1 MLSLCLGAFSQ
12 EITVRFTGLLNGTDY
27 CRLDSVVITNLT
39 RDWSETMEYP
49 DTINLFGGTVNT
61 CMNIVGNQGLGQNI
75 PNPFDCETHVELVV
89 LQSEEVRMQLL
100 DVTGRVCAEYYGLL
114 DAGMHLFDISAAM
127 PQTYI
132 LKAIVGSSQ
141 YSIRMVNMGTGC
153 GCSIK
158 YAGFNGIEAKYT
170 SSNEFQA
177 GDNMRYVG
185 YTTIE
190 GEIVESAIVEQIQT
204 VSEDVTLNF
213 SYCFDTYY
221 GTDMQTACDNYI
233 WIDGVTYTEST
244 TEPTFTLANAAGC
257 DSIVTLH
264 LTINHGNVGIDEQT
278 ACGSFEWIDGVTY
291 TESTTEPTFT
301 LANAAGCDS
310 IVTLNLTMVCPLT
323 VQTLPATDVSSN
335 SATLNGNVASD
346 ANIVHTQGFR
356 YGTSASYLSNVIEVG
371 VSEFGNYTTIINDL
385 TASTIYYYQAY
396 AVNGAGTSY
405 GEVLSFITEATEN
418 TGATGTLN
426 GYYWVDLGLPSGTK
440 WATCNVGA
448 TYPEAYGDYFA
459 WGETSPKEEYTDETY
474 IYFNGTEYDNY
485 QITKYC
491 NNTYYGYNGF
501 TDNLT
506 TLEASD
512 DAATVNWGSG
522 WRMPTKEEIQEL
534 LDNCT
539 IRNDSDGCL
548 FTGTNGN
555 SIFLPAAGAF
565 SYPYDDDN
573 GFNGGFVTYWSNSL
587 YMPDLLDPDSDPG
600 YYPHAAWQ
608 LYYNSSFE
616 ENPTIESLGSRAI
629 GMPVRAVCV
638 DAHTSAQIPTIS
650 TESATDIT
658 STGAILNGNVIS
670 DGGADVIERG
680 FYYGTNDIDLTTQ
693 IFDNNTGDGSFSASI
708 TGLSPNTNYY
718 YKAYATNSEG
728 TAFGNIETFTTLVNC
743 SESYGTDMKT
753 ACESYEWIDGVTYTE
768 STNEPT
774 FTLPNVAGCDS
785 IVTLHLTINHGTV
798 GIDEQTACESYTWI
812 DGVTYTE
819 STNEPTFTLTNADG
833 CDSVVTLH
841 LTINRSNTGI
851 DEHTACDSYTWIDGV
866 TYTESTNEPT
876 ITLTNVAGCDSV
888 VTLHLT
894 INHSNIGIDEHTACD
909 SYTWI
914 DGVTYTES
922 TNEPTFTL
930 TNAAGCDSIVTLHLT
945 INHGT
950 TGIEEQTA
958 CESYTWI
965 DGVTYTESTNEPT
978 FTLTNAAG
986 CDSVVTLHLTINQGT
1001 VGIEEQTAC
1010 ESYTWIDGVTYTE
1023 STNEPTFTLT
1033 NAAGCD
1039 SIVTLHLTV
1048 NHGTAGIEEQTA
1060 CESYIWID
1068 GVTYTESTNEPTFTL
1083 TNAAGCDSV
1092 VTLHLTINHSNTGI
1106 DEHTACDSYTWIDGV
1121 TYTESTNE
1129 PTFTLTNVAGCDSVV
1144 TLHLT
1149 INHSNTGIDEHS
1161 ACDSYT
1167 WIDGVTYTES
1177 TSEPTFMLTNAAG
1190 CDSIVT
1196 LHLTIACL
1204 PTVQTLPATNI
1215 GSRWFTLHG
1224 NVISDGG
1231 ESLIER
1237 GFYYGT
1243 SENNLSTK
1251 IRCSGVSIGDFAAVF
1266 ANELYVAGTT
1276 KYFKA
1281 YATNSVGTSY
1291 GEVLS
1296 FMLPYE
1302 IPTVT
1307 TGEVLYVTATTAE
1320 LSGNVFYDGGTDI
1333 IERGFYYGTSQDNLF
1348 ENIRSSIGVGTFTE
1362 VITNLTASTTYYYQA
1377 YAMNSEGINYG
1388 EVMSFDTEASEIIEY
1403 PDEPGTLNGHSWVD
1417 LGLPSGTKWATCNL
1431 GATSP
1436 EDYGD
1441 YFAWGETAPK
1451 EEYTEETYIYFNGT
1465 VDDNY
1470 QITKY
1475 CNNADNGYNGFTDN
1489 LTTLEASDDAA
1500 TVNWGSGWRMPTK
1513 EEMQELLD
1521 NCTIHNDSDGC
1532 LFTGPNGN
1540 SIFLPAAGAYS
1551 YPYGDD
1557 NGYNGGFVTYWSN
1570 SLYMPNLLDP
1580 DSDPG
1585 YYPHA
1590 AWQLY
1595 YDSHFGDVP
1604 TIESLGTRAIGMPVR
1619 AVCGS
1624 NN

>member
-1 MLSLCLGAFSQ
+1 MRRFYILILMLSLCLGAFSQ

-396 AVNGAGTSY
+396 AVNGAGTSD

-930 TNAAGCDSIVTLHLT
+930 TN
-945 INHGT
+945 
-950 TGIEEQTA
+950 
-958 CESYTWI
+958 
-965 DGVTYTESTNEPT
+965 
-978 FTLTNAAG
+978 
-986 CDSVVTLHLTINQGT
+986 
-1001 VGIEEQTAC
+1001 
-1010 ESYTWIDGVTYTE
+1010 
-1023 STNEPTFTLT
+1023 
-1033 NAAGCD
+1033 
-1039 SIVTLHLTV
+1039 
-1048 NHGTAGIEEQTA
+1048 
-1060 CESYIWID
+1060 
-1068 GVTYTESTNEPTFTL
+1068 
-1083 TNAAGCDSV
+1083 
-1092 VTLHLTINHSNTGI
+1092 
-1106 DEHTACDSYTWIDGV
+1106 
-1121 TYTESTNE
+1121 
-1129 PTFTLTNVAGCDSVV
+1129 VAGCDSVV